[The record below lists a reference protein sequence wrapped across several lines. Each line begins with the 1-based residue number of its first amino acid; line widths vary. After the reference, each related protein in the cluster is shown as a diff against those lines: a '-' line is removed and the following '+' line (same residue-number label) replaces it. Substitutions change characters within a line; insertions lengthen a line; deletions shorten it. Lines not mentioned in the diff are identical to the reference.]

1 METGKRMLGKIIK
14 IGIPVVVIA
23 FFGWLL
29 FGPALRVGYSPEQPI
44 PYDHELH
51 AGQYN
56 IDCQYCHTG
65 VTKGKKATVPSL
77 NICMNCHS
85 VVGSDKPNVEK
96 LVNAY
101 SENKTIEWIRVHNMP
116 DHVQFSHAPHIKAL
130 WDGKSPSKE
139 VCATCHGDVAS
150 MERVAQVKALN
161 MGFCVNC
168 HRENRDKGAKT
179 NCSTC
184 HY

>member
-1 METGKRMLGKIIK
+1 MLGKIIK
-14 IGIPVVVIA
+14 IGLPLFLVSFV
-23 FFGWLL
+23 GWII
-29 FGPALRVGYSPEQPI
+29 FAPPPQVGYAPDQPI
-44 PYDHELH
+44 PYDHQLH

-65 VTKGKKATVPSL
+65 VTKGKKAGVPSL
-77 NICMNCHS
+77 NICMNCHKM
-85 VVGSDKPNVEK
+85 VGAGIENVEK
-96 LVNAY
+96 LKNY
-101 SENKTIEWIRVHNMP
+101 FLDDKSPEWIRIHNMP

-130 WDGKSPSKE
+130 LKEGEPSKKAC
-139 VCATCHGDVAS
+139 VTCHGDVAS
-150 MERVAQVKALN
+150 MKKVAQVESLN

-168 HRENRDKGAKT
+168 HRDNKDKGAKT